1 MNLTADLATKR
12 MQGHRF
18 VPRSRSISLN
28 AKSIEA
34 SIVCAQFGAQH
45 SVRRKR
51 QFDALHQARAK
62 QQRTPKAGA
71 VKDLMTT
78 TIGAVVQPGSAL
90 LALMFVDEKL
100 FADFANKNEDIGVV
114 QTERNVQIKLAVF
127 PFKKYGLIAGKVVHV
142 SADAIDPNQG
152 NSNPANQK
160 NPAATVS
167 IYKARGALDRR
178 HLSSPTDGEKFN
190 ASAGM
195 QVAVEI
201 HQRRRTV
208 MEYLLSPVTKSV
220 KEAGREK

>member
-100 FADFANKNEDIGVV
+100 FADVAIKNEAIGFV
-114 QTERNVQIKLAVF
+114 QTGRDVQIKLAAF
-127 PFKKYGLIAGKVVHV
+127 PFQKYGLIAGQVVHV
-142 SADAIDPNQG
+142 GADASDPNQG
-152 NSNPANQK
+152 NSNPANQQ
-160 NPAATVS
+160 NPAATIA
-167 IYKARGALDRR
+167 IYKAHIALYQQ
-178 HLSSPTDGEKFN
+178 HLSSSIDGEKFN
-190 ASAGM
+190 PSAGM
-195 QVAVEI
+195 QVALEV
-201 HQRRRTV
+201 HQGLRTAL
-208 MEYLLSPVTKSV
+208 ECRLSPVTKSV
-220 KEAGREK
+220 KEVGQEK